1 MVANHIQDISFIL
14 SMAGTTIPELEVM
27 IRQAID
33 TRSLPVPNEK
43 VYEENIR
50 GAIRIAAS
58 DEELSIIKS
67 KLKAHYETHFASIL
81 LPMTGSVERM
91 NEVITNSIEARTTPW
106 MRYFYFFNAADEYL
120 KVKCPVLHLNGSKD
134 VQVNAS
140 TNQKA
145 LKEALTKSGNDD
157 FEIIEFEGLNHLF
170 QNCETGSMEVYS
182 QIEQT
187 ISPVVLKKNRRMDTS
202 VFQRKQLMP
211 NH

>member
-1 MVANHIQDISFIL
+1 
-14 SMAGTTIPELEVM
+14 
-27 IRQAID
+27 
-33 TRSLPVPNEK
+33 
-43 VYEENIR
+43 
-50 GAIRIAAS
+50 
-58 DEELSIIKS
+58 
-67 KLKAHYETHFASIL
+67 
-81 LPMTGSVERM
+81 M
-91 NEVITNSIEARTTPW
+91 NEVITNIIEARTTPW
-106 MRYFYFFNAADEYL
+106 MRYFYNYNPADEFS

-134 VQVNAS
+134 VQVNSS

-202 VFQRKQLMP
+202 VFQRKQLIP